1 MIKFGGEG
9 EGLSGDGEGVK
20 EVHLSEVAKNSSLFL
35 FIPGGS
41 LVSSPAHGYDDHCA
55 YWRTIG

>member
-20 EVHLSEVAKNSSLFL
+20 EVHLSEVAKNSS
-35 FIPGGS
+35 
-41 LVSSPAHGYDDHCA
+41 
-55 YWRTIG
+55 